1 MRGRA
6 RHAEIAGAGFVGLT
20 AAAALCQ
27 RGWTVRVHEKGPELR
42 QFGAGIYVWEN
53 SLRVLEQTGAAA
65 DVLANSASPPF
76 YETRFQHKTVS
87 KETFGPIR
95 LRALTRQ
102 NLYAAILGAAQR
114 AGAEIVTNSEVVSAD
129 RNGSIRLASGKVL
142 RADLVIGA
150 DGVGSNVRES
160 LAFKQRREKSRDG
173 ITRLLVPRMKAELG
187 PGEWDNV
194 IDFWNLE
201 PRVLRVLY
209 SPCDDNNLYLAL
221 MAPREDKEGS
231 RTPIDRDLW
240 VENFPELRPVL
251 EEAAKVMGRYDGY
264 ETTYVEEWTTGKV
277 VLVGDAAHAMCPAL
291 AQGAGCGIMNAY
303 SLAECVSESDDVEG
317 AIKEWERRERPVT
330 DRCQERSAYFAATRS
345 MSKGNQFSPTML
357 ETATYDVTGR
367 GAAQLVVGANNK
379 PMSVAKIE
387 GRIR

>member
-1 MRGRA
+1 MSPTQTSKRGNT

-53 SLRVLEQTGAAA
+53 SLRVLEETGAAA
-65 DVLANSASPPF
+65 DVLANSATPPF

-102 NLYAAILGAAQR
+102 NLHAAILGAAQR
-114 AGAEIVTNSEVVSAD
+114 AGAEIVVNSEVVSAD
-129 RNGSIRLASGKVL
+129 RDGAVQLASGKVL
-142 RADLVIGA
+142 HADLVVGA
-150 DGVGSNVRES
+150 DGVGSKVRDS
-160 LAFKQRREKSRDG
+160 LSLKLRRDKSRDG

-240 VENFPELRPVL
+240 VANFPELRPVL
-251 EEAAKVMGRYDGY
+251 EEAAKVVGRYDGY

-303 SLAECVSESDDVEG
+303 SLAESVTG
-317 AIKEWERRERPVT
+317 AENIETALKDWERRERPIT

-345 MSKGNQFSPTML
+345 MSKGNQFTPTML
-357 ETATYDVTGR
+357 ETAMYDVTGR
-367 GAAQLVVGANNK
+367 EERLSRRLAQTR
-379 PMSVAKIE
+379 S
-387 GRIR
+387 